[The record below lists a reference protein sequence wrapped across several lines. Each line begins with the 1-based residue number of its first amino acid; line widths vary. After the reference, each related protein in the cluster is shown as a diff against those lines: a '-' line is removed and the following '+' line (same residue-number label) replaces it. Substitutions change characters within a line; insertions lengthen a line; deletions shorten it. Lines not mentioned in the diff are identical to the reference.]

1 MAMCAPPRSL
11 LAFPPLVLLQFDLE
25 SSSPTAGPLFT
36 FEADT
41 FFTLHHINAF
51 ETADRRVIF
60 DCLAYA
66 NADVLIGPNAFGY
79 LDVMHDPARLAQTT
93 PSDLRRYTLDLAA
106 PPGKQFAT
114 YVSVDVRDA
123 SGHPRA
129 IETPRTSPAV
139 ARAPYCFVYGLSVDA
154 PADATRWSLVK
165 TSVCGVTNG
174 GAKSLSAGALR
185 GGKVPRD
192 AGAASL
198 VWYRARHMP
207 TEPVFVARPGSLAE
221 DDGVVLATV
230 LDGDANES
238 YLIVLDAA
246 TMLPIAEVRLAD
258 RRGHVVPFSIHG
270 QWRSAA

>member
-1 MAMCAPPRSL
+1 MHICLP
-11 LAFPPLVLLQFDLE
+11 FILQFDLE
-25 SSSPTAGPLFT
+25 SSSPTAGPVFT

-60 DCLAYA
+60 DCLSYA
-66 NADVLIGPNAFGY
+66 NADEFFGPNAFGF
-79 LDVMHDPARLAQTT
+79 LEVMHDPARLAHTA
-93 PSDLRRYTLDLAA
+93 PSDLRRYTLDLTA
-106 PPGKQFAT
+106 PPGKQYAT
-114 YVSVDVRDA
+114 FVSIAVRDA
-123 SGHPRA
+123 TGHPRA
-129 IETPRTSPAV
+129 LEVPSSNPVV
-139 ARAPYCFVYGLSVDA
+139 ARSPYCFVYGLNIDA

-165 TSVCGVTNG
+165 ASVCGVAS
-174 GAKSLSAGALR
+174 GADSSPLSAGELM
-185 GGKVPRD
+185 GKVPRD

-207 TEPVFVARPGSLAE
+207 TEPVFVPRPGAVAE

-238 YLIVLDAA
+238 YLVVLDAA